1 MAEAADESYQK
12 KVVPKSEQNKSLIY
26 ESIKSNIL
34 FTRCSKEELLEI
46 VDAFEP
52 LRCDEGSI
60 IIQEGDEG
68 NHLYVME
75 SGAIDIVV
83 CNKYIR
89 TLTDSGCAFGEIGLL
104 YNTPRTAT
112 VIANKH
118 CSLWSIH
125 RFDYRGIIRQVN
137 LSKAETKSEF
147 LRKVISIICSV
158 LRKSFTF
165 YFRKNIFKI
174 GNNTLSENF

>member
-147 LRKVISIICSV
+147 LRKVISIMCSI
-158 LRKSFTF
+158 LRKSLTF
-165 YFRKNIFKI
+165 
-174 GNNTLSENF
+174 